1 VAGADRDHLEDV
13 LRFWFGSLGPDGTVD
28 EAHRA
33 RWFAASDEVDRRC
46 REAFETDLVRAVRGE
61 LDDWPATPRGQ
72 LALIVL
78 LDQLSRNIYRGTARA
93 FAQDA
98 KALAVCQDGLARG
111 ADHALHYIERVFFY
125 MPLQHA
131 EERDAQRRSVE
142 CFEGLVAE
150 VSPLQRPLFEDF
162 LDYARRHRAVIER
175 FGRFPHRNAI
185 LGRPS
190 TSAELAFLAEA
201 GAPF

>member
-1 VAGADRDHLEDV
+1 VAGAGRDHLEDV

-33 RWFAASDEVDRRC
+33 QWFAASVEVDRRC
-46 REAFETDLVRAVRGE
+46 REAFEADLERAARGE
-61 LDDWPATPRGQ
+61 LDHWSATPPGQ

-78 LDQLSRNIYRGTARA
+78 LDQFSRNIYRGTARA

-98 KALAVCQDGLARG
+98 KALALCLEGLERG
-111 ADHALHYIERVFFY
+111 TDRLLRPIERVFFY

-131 EERDAQRRSVE
+131 EDRDAQRRSVE
-142 CFEGLVAE
+142 CFEGLLAE

-162 LDYARRHRAVIER
+162 LDYARRHGAVIER

-190 TSAELAFLAEA
+190 TAEELAFLAGA